1 MFAKALQ
8 HGGLNLQT
16 NTLVTSI
23 LPDPDSQR
31 GRGWTV
37 HTNRGAVKAKKVVMA
52 SNSYTAGLLPEYRE
66 QIIPYR
72 GVSCRITTPGLAP
85 LLVNT
90 YALRFKDW
98 DFDYLIP
105 RPDGSVV
112 VGGARS
118 AYFRRKDLWYD
129 NTDDGEVIEEMRR
142 YFDGYMQRNFRGWEN
157 SGAKVSEIWTGS
169 ECPPPPTYYLLSE
182 TVDLMMMMMAF

>member
-1 MFAKALQ
+1 MFTMALK

-16 NTLVTSI
+16 STCATSVF
-23 LPDPDSQR
+23 PATDSESSWMIQ
-31 GRGWTV
+31 
-37 HTNRGAVKAKKVVMA
+37 TNRGPVKASKVIIA
-52 SNSYTAGLLPEYRE
+52 SNAYTPALLPEYRE

-72 GVSCRITTPGLAP
+72 AVSCHITTPSPAP
-85 LLVNT
+85 PLVNT

-105 RPDGSVV
+105 RPDCSIV

-118 AYFRRKDLWYD
+118 AYFRKKDAWYN
-129 NTDDGEVIEEMRR
+129 NTDDSEVIEETRK
-142 YFDGYMQRNFRGWEN
+142 YFDGYMQRHFRGWEN

-169 ECPPPPTYYLLSE
+169 KYHRLIIFKSIG
-182 TVDLMMMMMAF
+182 LMHHTFSHGIFP

>member
-1 MFAKALQ
+1 MFTKALK

-16 NTLVTSI
+16 NTCATSVSQTT
-23 LPDPDSQR
+23 DSQISWVIR
-31 GRGWTV
+31 
-37 HTNRGAVKAKKVVMA
+37 TNRGHVKARKVIIA
-52 SNSYTAGLLPEYRE
+52 SNSHTPALLPEYLE

-72 GVSCRITTPGLAP
+72 AVSCHIKTPSPAP

-105 RPDGSVV
+105 RPDGSIV

-118 AYFRRKDLWYD
+118 AYFRKKDLWYN
-129 NTDDGEVIEEMRR
+129 NTDDSEVIKETRK

-169 ECPPPPTYYLLSE
+169 MYYRLFIFKSIGLTHHTFSHGIF
-182 TVDLMMMMMAF
+182 L